1 MDTQTNDQQAYHSKI
16 DVSKS
21 IGNTA
26 YLTFKTKCRG
36 PIQSLLKSD
45 VAGKSEET
53 TGSSDVDIIEEALAY
68 FKANVFFKT
77 YEIQSDSD
85 RVLIYVTLYI
95 TECLKKLQRCTSR
108 EQGLQE
114 MYSLAIS
121 RFDIPGDPGF
131 PLNSVYS
138 RPGTPEEADL
148 LRQYL
153 LQLRQE
159 TGQRIVERV
168 FDKDSGKPS
177 KWWLCFAKRKFMDIS
192 LSGPG
197 Q

>member
-1 MDTQTNDQQAYHSKI
+1 MPAYHSKI
-16 DVSKS
+16 GEIRKS

-26 YLTFKTKCRG
+26 YLTFRTKFRG
-36 PIQSLLKSD
+36 PVQSMVQTDLAEGD
-45 VAGKSEET
+45 A
-53 TGSSDVDIIEEALAY
+53 DIVEEALAY

-77 YEIQSDSD
+77 YEIQSDAD
-85 RVLIYVTLYI
+85 RVLIYLTLYI
-95 TECLKKLQRCTSR
+95 SECLKKFQRCTTK
-108 EQGLQE
+108 EQALQE
-114 MYSLAIS
+114 MYSLAIG

-138 RPGTPEEADL
+138 RPTSSEDADL
-148 LRQYL
+148 LRQYF

-159 TGQRIVERV
+159 CGQRLAERV
-168 FDKDSGKPS
+168 FENGKPS
-177 KWWLCFAKRKFMDIS
+177 KWWICFAKRKFMDIS